1 MSLDPPFVPARRGLL
16 GRFAMD
22 PALDPRPL
30 VAPLVKLGRRLA
42 LLRGATFLELTDL
55 DPPGGPLQEGAK
67 LAGATPW
74 SRIVE
79 RYA

>member
-16 GRFAMD
+16 GRFAVD

-30 VAPLVKLGRRLA
+30 VLPLVQLGRHLA
-42 LLRGATFLELTDL
+42 FMRGASTLELTDL
-55 DPPGGPLQEGAK
+55 DAPRGA
-67 LAGATPW
+67 LYASAAEAGAQPW

-79 RYA
+79 RMA